1 MANTASGPGRRRLR
15 DQEGVESQRALNAVA
30 LAGSLFP
37 HESGQGRAVS
47 RARGGVGKRPRPRRH
62 VRRTGAD
69 DQPRR
74 RRFKPGTVALRE
86 IRRFQNTHELLIR
99 KAPFGRLLRQV
110 CNSICEKRKKDPH
123 YNVLDC
129 PFRFQST
136 AVLASQEAA
145 EAALVTT
152 MDSANLAAI
161 HSKRVTLMKKDMQL
175 VERIHM
181 TGPGI
186 HNPGFTGL
194 QG

>member
-1 MANTASGPGRRRLR
+1 M
-15 DQEGVESQRALNAVA
+15 
-30 LAGSLFP
+30 
-37 HESGQGRAVS
+37 
-47 RARGGVGKRPRPRRH
+47 
-62 VRRTGAD
+62 
-69 DQPRR
+69 
-74 RRFKPGTVALRE
+74 
-86 IRRFQNTHELLIR
+86 
-99 KAPFGRLLRQV
+99 
-110 CNSICEKRKKDPH
+110 
-123 YNVLDC
+123 
-129 PFRFQST
+129 
-136 AVLASQEAA
+136 LASQEAA